1 MFCGSWFFAASGSV
15 RRSVVERIQ
24 RALELAHVRR
34 ALDVESP
41 LAGHSSPEE
50 RAMLR
55 TAGQPTEAVQPPKLA
70 LDRARLRASK
80 VVFPEDSSAAARA
93 YRMLRAQV
101 LHRVRS
107 SGLGAIGIVSSA
119 SGEGKTLTAVNLALS
134 LAADP
139 NHSVALVD
147 LDLRRP
153 SVAATLGIAPP
164 LGLDT
169 WLTGEQPVASVLYA
183 LDGFERLSLVP
194 TVAPLVAASEALAG
208 ARTRELI
215 EALRSAE
222 GRRILLVDLP
232 PALLSDHVLTV
243 APLLDGFVLVV
254 TEGQTQR
261 DDVERVFELL
271 GRERIVGTV
280 LNRSSDS
287 EQRAY

>member
-1 MFCGSWFFAASGSV
+1 M
-15 RRSVVERIQ
+15 ERIQ

-34 ALDVESP
+34 VAEAESP
-41 LAGHSSPEE
+41 LAGQSSPEE

-55 TAGQPTEAVQPPKLA
+55 AAAHAAETPALPRLA
-70 LDRARLRASK
+70 IDRASLRARK

-139 NHSVALVD
+139 NHSVALID

-153 SVAATLGIAPP
+153 SVAATLGLAPP

-169 WLTGEQPVASVLYA
+169 WLTGEHPAASVLY
-183 LDGFERLSLVP
+183 GVEGIERLSVVP
-194 TVAPLVAASEALAG
+194 SVAPLVAASEALAG
-208 ARTRELI
+208 SKTRDLVET
-215 EALRSAE
+215 LRSAE
-222 GRRILLVDLP
+222 SRRVLIADLP

-243 APLLDGFVLVV
+243 SSLLDGFVLVV
-254 TEGQTQR
+254 TEGQTRR

-271 GRERIVGTV
+271 GRDRIIGTV

>member
-1 MFCGSWFFAASGSV
+1 M
-15 RRSVVERIQ
+15 ERIQ

-34 ALDVESP
+34 ALDAESP
-41 LAGHSSPEE
+41 LAGHSSQEE

-55 TAGQPTEAVQPPKLA
+55 AASQPAEQTGLPRLA
-70 LDRARLRASK
+70 IDRARLRARK
-80 VVFPEDSSAAARA
+80 VVFPEDASSAARA

-101 LHRVRS
+101 LQRARS

-139 NHSVALVD
+139 NHSVTLID

-153 SVAATLGIAPP
+153 SVAATLGLTPP

-169 WLTGEQPVASVLYA
+169 WLAGEQPVASVLYGLEG
-183 LDGFERLSLVP
+183 LDRLSVVP
-194 TVAPLVAASEALAG
+194 AVGAITAASEALAG
-208 ARTRELI
+208 NRTRELI
-215 EALRSAE
+215 ETLRSTE
-222 GRRILLVDLP
+222 SRRMLIVDLP

-243 APLLDGFVLVV
+243 SPLLDGFVLVV
-254 TEGQTQR
+254 TEGQTRR

-271 GRERIVGTV
+271 GRDRIIGTV

>member
-1 MFCGSWFFAASGSV
+1 M
-15 RRSVVERIQ
+15 ERIQ

-34 ALDVESP
+34 AVDTEAP
-41 LAGHSSPEE
+41 LSGHSTPEE

-55 TAGQPTEAVQPPKLA
+55 SAAQTAEQAALPRLA
-70 LDRARLRASK
+70 IDRVRLRARK

-93 YRMLRAQV
+93 YRMLRAQI
-101 LHRVRS
+101 LHRVRA

-139 NHSVALVD
+139 NHSVTLID

-153 SVAATLGIAPP
+153 SVSATLGLSPP

-169 WLTGEQPVASVLYA
+169 WLGGEHPVASVLYGLEG
-183 LDGFERLSLVP
+183 LDRLSLVP
-194 TVAPLVAASEALAG
+194 TVGPLVAASEALASG
-208 ARTRELI
+208 RARDLI
-215 EALRSAE
+215 ETLRSTE
-222 GRRILLVDLP
+222 RRRVLIADLP

-243 APLLDGFVLVV
+243 SQLLDGFVLVV
-254 TEGQTQR
+254 TEGQTRR

-271 GRERIVGTV
+271 GRDRIIGTV

>member
-1 MFCGSWFFAASGSV
+1 M
-15 RRSVVERIQ
+15 ERIQ
-24 RALELAHVRR
+24 RALELANGESWRAGVRR
-34 ALDVESP
+34 AADTESP

-55 TAGQPTEAVQPPKLA
+55 AASQAAEPAALPRLA
-70 LDRARLRASK
+70 IDRAKLRARK

-119 SGEGKTLTAVNLALS
+119 SGEGKTLTAINLALS

-139 NHSVALVD
+139 NHSVTLID

-153 SVAATLGIAPP
+153 SVAATLGLAPS

-169 WLTGEQPVASVLYA
+169 WLTGEHPVAGALYA
-183 LDGFERLSLVP
+183 LEGVERLSVVP
-194 TVAPLVAASEALAG
+194 TVAPLASASEALAG
-208 ARTRELI
+208 NRARDLI
-215 EALRSAE
+215 ETLRSTE
-222 GRRILLVDLP
+222 SRRVLIADLP

-254 TEGQTQR
+254 TEGQTR
-261 DDVERVFELL
+261 REDVERVFELL
-271 GRERIVGTV
+271 GRDRIIGTV